1 MKVKSNVKA
10 GGASLNHNQTAAGLQ
25 VKSKVKAGALAP
37 NHNQSVKGL
46 RVKTNVK
53 AGEDRIIS
61 NHSQSVV
68 R

>member
-10 GGASLNHNQTAAGLQ
+10 GNNRIISNHNQTSKGLR
-25 VKSKVKAGALAP
+25 VKSKVKAGA
-37 NHNQSVKGL
+37 
-46 RVKTNVK
+46 
-53 AGEDRIIS
+53 DRIIM